1 MSFSLA
7 FTVSDN
13 RLALTMNVTLAHEEA
28 DHMSERFSAW
38 NDQLAAASSSLLGLV
53 VSHDGRI
60 ILRDVCL

>member
-28 DHMSERFSAW
+28 DHMSERFTAW
-38 NDQLAAASSSLLGLV
+38 NDQLAASSSLLGLV

-60 ILRDVCL
+60 IPRDVCL